1 MKIVEHF
8 VTNEE
13 GIHAQPAMILVH
25 TAKKYS
31 SDITL
36 WKGNESADMKNM
48 LEVVGLCVRQNTS
61 VRIEISG
68 EDEES
73 AAEELVKLIAD
84 L

>member
-1 MKIVEHF
+1 MKIIEHF

-13 GIHAQPAMILVH
+13 GIHAQPAMVLVH

-36 WKGNESADMKNM
+36 WKGDESADMKNM
-48 LEVVGLCVRQNTS
+48 FEVVGLCVRQNTS
-61 VRIEISG
+61 IRIEISG
-68 EDEES
+68 DDEEC
-73 AAEELVKLIAD
+73 AAEEFVKLIAD

>member
-1 MKIVEHF
+1 MKIIEHF
-8 VTNEE
+8 VTNRE

-36 WKGNESADMKNM
+36 WKGEENADLKNIF
-48 LEVVGLCVRQNTS
+48 EVVGLCVRQNTAI
-61 VRIEISG
+61 RIEIAG
-68 EDEES
+68 DDEQ
-73 AAEELVKLIAD
+73 AASEEITALLVD